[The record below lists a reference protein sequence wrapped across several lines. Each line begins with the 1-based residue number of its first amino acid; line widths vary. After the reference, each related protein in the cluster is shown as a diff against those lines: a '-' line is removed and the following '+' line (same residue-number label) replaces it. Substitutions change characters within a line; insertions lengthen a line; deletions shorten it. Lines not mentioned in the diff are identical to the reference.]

1 MSRAVLTGADF
12 ARAAALL
19 DVPEA
24 TVRAVCEV
32 EAPLG
37 GFDASG
43 LPRILFEGHH
53 FSRATGG
60 RYDYGYPTLSYPRW
74 VRTHYAKGPTPDA
87 RNAGEHKRL
96 DAAMRLDNE
105 AALKSASW
113 GRFQILGS
121 NHKAAGFASVQA
133 FVAAMHRD
141 EAAHL
146 VAFCAFV
153 RAHPAMHRALQAQDW
168 AAFARAYNGPA
179 YAQNSYDTKLA
190 AAYRKWQ
197 ALQPPAPEPLPLPA
211 PEEPA
216 PEPPAPAAP
225 APTPAQA
232 GLAHWLR
239 LLIEFLTRKR
249 N

>member
-1 MSRAVLTGADF
+1 MNRAPLSAADF
-12 ARAAALL
+12 ARAAVLL
-19 DVPEA
+19 GVPEA
-24 TVRAVCEV
+24 AVRAVCEV

-37 GFDASG
+37 GFDTAG

-74 VRTHYAKGPTPDA
+74 VRTHYAKGSNADA
-87 RNAGEHKRL
+87 RNAGEHQRL
-96 DAAMRLDNE
+96 DAAMRLDSD

-113 GRFQILGS
+113 GRFQIMGS

-153 RAHPAMHRALQAQDW
+153 RADPTMHRALRALDW
-168 AAFARAYNGPA
+168 AGFARKYNGPA

-190 AAYRKWQ
+190 SAYRKWQ
-197 ALQPPAPEPLPLPA
+197 ALQPAPPVPEPLPLPVPDA
-211 PEEPA
+211 PLPSA
-216 PEPPAPAAP
+216 PVPRPAPAQP
-225 APTPAQA
+225 
-232 GLAHWLR
+232 GLLHWLS
-239 LLIEFLTRKR
+239 LLIAFFTRKR